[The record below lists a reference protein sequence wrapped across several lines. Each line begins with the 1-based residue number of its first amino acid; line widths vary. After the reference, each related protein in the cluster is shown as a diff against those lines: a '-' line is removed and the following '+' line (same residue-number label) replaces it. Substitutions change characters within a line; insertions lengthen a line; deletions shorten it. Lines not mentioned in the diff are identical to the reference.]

1 MALRVRPR
9 VRTGVALAAA
19 VGTMCA
25 AFSTSSSA
33 DPSAAPGAADPPAPV
48 TVSLKNDCVLPVG
61 GKQLVTTDLTA
72 QLPKT
77 AVAGDAVGIDEVKV
91 KFTIPE
97 ATVKALRDNGVAS
110 LEGVAFVGVGIDDKH
125 VARIQVTILKT
136 PLPDK
141 GDLVVEQTGK
151 LTPELK
157 AGRAGRATVTV
168 QPLEVM
174 LVPRNPADELLNAEA
189 RKVTCALEDGQD
201 AKLGVLT
208 VIPPKADEPS
218 ESNTPSSTAPPSSEQ
233 QPGKKKDP
241 HKPKV
246 HALDAERCAVMP
258 DPNDPDNPVSVIWTY
273 YPLNSDVTVN
283 NLQGTVHFDGYMSAA
298 LTAWSDGQG
307 GVCNFLDG
315 TLLWPPAAGN
325 FIAYHFLPT
334 GSEVTITQP
343 TPAHGELD
351 KPVPGAMTATANTI
365 MTLNVATVNGAV
377 RLERGPD
384 GKLRPIMTGTPLAVG
399 THCQAPVTMNL
410 VSDPDKWNPAGLPDD
425 PENKAGVIEADFA
438 IGNFT
443 GCGVTEDLDPL
454 LKGLLGDKGH
464 VTLNFGAVTYCF
476 TVPDYP
482 GDGPCAPDPN
492 QPPQQQQKKG

>member
-1 MALRVRPR
+1 MGLRVRPR

-25 AFSTSSSA
+25 AFSTASSA
-33 DPSAAPGAADPPAPV
+33 DPSAAPGATDPPAPV
-48 TVSLKNDCVLPVG
+48 TVGLTNDCVLPVG
-61 GKQLVTTDLTA
+61 GKQSIATELTA

-77 AVAGDAVGIDEVKV
+77 AVVGDPVEIDEVKV

-110 LEGVAFVGVGIDDKH
+110 LEGMAFVGVGIDDKH
-125 VARIQVTILKT
+125 VARVQVTILKT

-141 GDLVVEQTGK
+141 GDLVVAQTGK
-151 LTPELK
+151 LTPDLRAAT
-157 AGRAGRATVTV
+157 AGQATFTV
-168 QPLEVM
+168 LPLEVM
-174 LVPRNPADELLNAEA
+174 LMPRNSTDELLNTDAQ
-189 RKVTCALEDGQD
+189 KVTCALTDGQD
-201 AKLGVLT
+201 AKLGVVT
-208 VIPPKADEPS
+208 VVPPKADDPAEK
-218 ESNTPSSTAPPSSEQ
+218 ENTGTAPPASAAE
-233 QPGKKKDP
+233 QPGKRKDTR
-241 HKPKV
+241 KPKV
-246 HALDAERCAVMP
+246 RALDGERCAVMP
-258 DPNDPDNPVSVIWTY
+258 DPNDPENPVSVIWTY
-273 YPLNSDVTVN
+273 YPLNSDVTVD
-283 NLQGTVHFDGYMSAA
+283 NLQGKVHFDGYMSAA

-315 TLLWPPAAGN
+315 TLVWPPAAGN

-365 MTLNVATVNGAV
+365 MTLNVATVNGTV
-377 RLERGPD
+377 QLEHG
-384 GKLRPIMTGTPLAVG
+384 LIMTGTPLAVG
-399 THCQAPVTMNL
+399 THCQVPVTMNL
-410 VSDPDKWNPAGLPDD
+410 VSDPDKWNPSGLPDD

-438 IGNFT
+438 IGDFT

-476 TVPDYP
+476 MVPDYP
-482 GDGPCAPDPN
+482 GDGPCVPDPN
-492 QPPQQQQKKG
+492 QPPTQQQKKGVKRK